1 MISADGRLLSPMLI
15 VLQEST
21 GDFGP
26 RVRQTMLNPDNLCI
40 QATKSG
46 ELYILN
52 FSSLNV

>member
-26 RVRQTMLNPDNLCI
+26 RVRQTMLNPDNLYT

-46 ELYILN
+46 
-52 FSSLNV
+52 SSLISVT